1 MTILIAKNVAGMLH
15 CTSNQSNLPLFLYFL
30 ALPSLFPIT
39 IFCNCFIHLFT
50 LHYLVFSFLL
60 ARSYSGCDNLPFFM
74 QVFLFFLGADEDATD
89 KAFRAWV
96 AQTIADNSTKEERPE
111 LKTVPAGY
119 PGPRVDLIGC
129 VHLITVAH
137 LNTVKE
143 AFQSC
148 QWALECE
155 RHNKYAGSMVE
166 VCGSQAK
173 MQMCT
178 NKIGPFRP

>member
-1 MTILIAKNVAGMLH
+1 MLH

-50 LHYLVFSFLL
+50 LHYLAFSFLL

-74 QVFLFFLGADEDATD
+74 QVFLFLGANAAATD

-96 AQTIADNSTKEERPE
+96 AQTIADNSSSKERLE
-111 LKTVPAGY
+111 LKTVPPGY
-119 PGPRVDLIGC
+119 PGPRLDLVGC
-129 VHLITVAH
+129 VHLITAIH
-137 LNTVKE
+137 LHTVIE
-143 AFQSC
+143 AFKC
-148 QWALECE
+148 HQWALECE
-155 RHNKYAGSMVE
+155 RHNTYAGSMVE
-166 VCGSQAK
+166 VCGSQDK

-178 NKIGPFRP
+178 HKIGPFRP

>member
-1 MTILIAKNVAGMLH
+1 MPPIRPFVRGLPKRLLIIQLK
-15 CTSNQSNLPLFLYFL
+15 
-30 ALPSLFPIT
+30 
-39 IFCNCFIHLFT
+39 
-50 LHYLVFSFLL
+50 
-60 ARSYSGCDNLPFFM
+60 
-74 QVFLFFLGADEDATD
+74 
-89 KAFRAWV
+89 K
-96 AQTIADNSTKEERPE
+96 

-143 AFQSC
+143 VFQSC

-166 VCGSQAK
+166 VCGLQAK